1 MLKWTRAAAVLMV
14 TGMLASGC
22 IDESDDQYAEN
33 GNAHGDTAAESA
45 SEPASHAETVAA
57 VLSEWAVAL
66 EPASVDA
73 GTITFEVR
81 NDGAE
86 AHVFE
91 IEGGGEQWRTDEVA
105 PNGTA
110 TLSVALPPGTYNV
123 YCPLDSGGEA
133 HADRGMKTTLRV
145 Q

>member
-1 MLKWTRAAAVLMV
+1 MQKWMRAVVVLMV
-14 TGMLASGC
+14 TTALASGC
-22 IDESDDQYAEN
+22 IDESDNRAAKDGAT
-33 GNAHGDTAAESA
+33 HGDTTGST
-45 SEPASHAETVAA
+45 SEPAAHAETVTA
-57 VLSEWAVAL
+57 VLSEWSVTL
-66 EPASVDA
+66 EPGSVDA

-110 TLSVALPPGTYNV
+110 TLSVALAPGTYNV

-133 HADRGMKTTLRV
+133 HADRGMKTTFRV

>member
-1 MLKWTRAAAVLMV
+1 MQKWMRATAVLLV
-14 TGMLASGC
+14 ATAVASGC
-22 IDESDDQYAEN
+22 IDESDDRHAGQGA
-33 GNAHGDTAAESA
+33 AAGDTTSA
-45 SEPASHAETVAA
+45 SEPAAHAETVAA
-57 VLSEWAVAL
+57 VLSEWAIAL
-66 EPASVDA
+66 DPASVDA

-110 TLSVALPPGTYNV
+110 TLSVALAPGTYNV

-133 HADRGMKTTLRV
+133 HADRGMKTMLRV

>member
-1 MLKWTRAAAVLMV
+1 MQKWMRATVALLVTAMV
-14 TGMLASGC
+14 ASGC
-22 IDESDDQYAEN
+22 IDESDNRSAAD
-33 GNAHGDTAAESA
+33 GTAHGDSAAASA
-45 SEPASHAETVAA
+45 SEPAAHAETVSA
-57 VLSEWAVAL
+57 VLSEWAVTL
-66 EPASVDA
+66 SPASVDA

-81 NDGAE
+81 NDGTE

-110 TLSVALPPGTYNV
+110 TLSVALAPGTYNV

>member
-1 MLKWTRAAAVLMV
+1 MQKWMRAAAVLLV
-14 TGMLASGC
+14 ATVAASGC
-22 IDESDDQYAEN
+22 IDESDDRQAAQPE
-33 GNAHGDTAAESA
+33 AHGDTSGSA
-45 SEPASHAETVAA
+45 SEPAAHAESVAA
-57 VLSEWAVAL
+57 VLSEWAITL
-66 EPASVDA
+66 SPSSVDA

-81 NDGAE
+81 NDGSE
-86 AHVFE
+86 AHAFE
-91 IEGGGEQWRTDEVA
+91 IEGGGEEWRTDEVA

-110 TLSVALPPGTYNV
+110 TLSVALAPGTYNI